1 MKRFRFQILF
11 FLRRSRKNK
20 MGEYPI
26 YLRVTINGSQSTVF
40 TGRSIKSQA
49 WNVKQGRVR
58 GSKDSADEINKH
70 LDSLQTKI
78 FKEYSS
84 FEKQGMQPSAKRIIE
99 AISGRGEN
107 IHTLLQAYEYHN
119 KKMAAQ
125 VGKGIAAGSFKNHR
139 LTYRHLKEFIPKY
152 NKSKDISLTE
162 LGGQF
167 ISEFDHY
174 LRVKKNN
181 SQNGSMKNLV
191 RLKKII
197 LLSINNDWMAQ
208 NPFRAYKIKFKKTD
222 RVYLNAVE
230 LKRLEEYKPPTPK
243 LLKVQDIFVFSC
255 YTGLAYTDVKALT
268 SENLVTGVD
277 GNVWIIGKRGK
288 SGVRFTM
295 PLLPKA
301 IMLLKKYHVI
311 ENDEPKAVIFPVM
324 SNQKMNDYLK
334 DIAKLCGISKPISF
348 HSARHT
354 FATTVTLVNGVPI
367 ETVSKM
373 LGHTDLATTQVYA
386 RVIDEKIATDMKA
399 LQEKLR

>member
-1 MKRFRFQILF
+1 
-11 FLRRSRKNK
+11 
-20 MGEYPI
+20 MGESPI
-26 YLRVTINGSQSTVF
+26 YLRVTINGSQSTIS
-40 TGRSIKSQA
+40 TGRSVKNNA
-49 WNVKQGRVR
+49 WRIKQGRV
-58 GSKDSADEINKH
+58 KDSYQNATQINNH
-70 LDSLQTKI
+70 LETLQAKTY
-78 FKEYSS
+78 KEYSR
-84 FEKQGMQPSAKRIIE
+84 FEKQGVNPSAKRLID
-99 AISGRGEN
+99 AISGRGED
-107 IHTLLQAYEYHN
+107 IHTLLQAYGYHN

-125 VGKGIAAGSFKNHR
+125 VGHGISAGSFKNHR
-139 LTYRHLKEFIPKY
+139 VTSRHLQQFIPTFC
-152 NKSKDISLTE
+152 NSQDISLNE
-162 LGGQF
+162 VNGRF

-197 LLSINNDWMAQ
+197 LMSINNDWMVK

-222 RVYLNAVE
+222 RVYLNAEE
-230 LKRLEEYKPPTPK
+230 LKRFEEFMLPSLK
-243 LLKVQDIFVFSC
+243 LNKVQDIFVFSC

-268 SENLVTGVD
+268 SENLITGVD
-277 GNVWIIGKRGK
+277 GNAWLIGKRGK

-301 IMLLKKYHVI
+301 VMLLKKYQVN
-311 ENDEPKAVIFPVM
+311 ENDEPKVVIFPVM
-324 SNQKMNDYLK
+324 SNQKMNEYLK
-334 DIAKLCGISKPISF
+334 VIAKLCGINKLISF

-373 LGHTDLATTQVYA
+373 LGHTDLSTTQIYA

-399 LQEKLR
+399 LQQKLL